1 MNFLCY
7 ALGSSVNFQ
16 NSEISVGCDR
26 CNEKAPMRS
35 LFFLPMRS
43 LFFLHTLAQ
52 GVHHV
57 YSLQQGSK

>member
-1 MNFLCY
+1 MNFLSY

-35 LFFLPMRS
+35 LFFL
-43 LFFLHTLAQ
+43 HTLAQ